1 MKTSSSVSLHE
12 KPEKRH
18 KVLRETDVSIATSVS
33 RRMFRQECQVLSYQE
48 CGLIA
53 GVTYDRAGRMT
64 SWKQAESDAKGTYL
78 ISSGMA
84 VIGDM
89 APKAPM
95 PPMMLV

>member
-1 MKTSSSVSLHE
+1 MKTSTSVSWHE
-12 KPEKRH
+12 KPGKRH
-18 KVLRETDVSIATSVS
+18 KVRLETDVAMLTSVS
-33 RRMFRQECQVLSYQE
+33 RRMFLQECQVLSYQE